1 MDLSQYNEYTKQ
13 NLSNSSQLKL
23 FTILDD
29 VTNNTYYLNIFR
41 TYITNVSSLN
51 DNSFYELYEVD
62 NDDWLDNISY
72 KFYNTPQLWW
82 VICIVN
88 NITNPFEELYPGK
101 VLRILKNSYI
111 YNILKEVRN
120 IGNS

>member
-1 MDLSQYNEYTKQ
+1 MDLSNFNEYTKQ

-29 VTNNTYYLNIFR
+29 VSNNTYYLNIFR
-41 TYITNVSSLN
+41 SYIINMSSLN
-51 DNSFYELYEVD
+51 NNSFYELYEVD
-62 NDDWLDNISY
+62 NNDWLDNISY
-72 KFYNTPQLWW
+72 KFYNTSQLWW
-82 VICIVN
+82 VIAIVN

>member
-1 MDLSQYNEYTKQ
+1 MDLSKFNEYTKQ

-23 FTILDD
+23 FSILDD
-29 VTNNTYYLNIFR
+29 VSNNTYYLNIFR
-41 TYITNVSSLN
+41 SYITNVSSLN
-51 DNSFYELYEVD
+51 NNSFYELYEVD
-62 NDDWLDNISY
+62 NEDFLDNISF
-72 KFYNTPQLWW
+72 KFYNTAQLWW

-88 NITNPFEELYPGK
+88 NITNPFEEIYPGK
-101 VLRILKNSYI
+101 VLRILKSSYI

>member
-1 MDLSQYNEYTKQ
+1 MDLSNFNEYTKQ

-29 VTNNTYYLNIFR
+29 VSNNTYYLNIFR
-41 TYITNVSSLN
+41 SYIINMSSLN
-51 DNSFYELYEVD
+51 NNSFYELYEVD
-62 NDDWLDNISY
+62 NNDWLDNISY

-82 VICIVN
+82 VIAIVN
-88 NITNPFEELYPGK
+88 NITNPFEEIYPGK

>member
-1 MDLSQYNEYTKQ
+1 MDLSKYNEYTKQ

-23 FTILDD
+23 FSILDD
-29 VTNNTYYLNIFR
+29 VSNNTYYLNIFR
-41 TYITNVSSLN
+41 SYITNVSSLN
-51 DNSFYELYEVD
+51 NNSFYELYEVD
-62 NDDWLDNISY
+62 NEDFLDNISF

-88 NITNPFEELYPGK
+88 NITNPFEEIYPGK
-101 VLRILKNSYI
+101 VLRILKSSYI

>member
-1 MDLSQYNEYTKQ
+1 MDLSKYSEYTKQ

-29 VTNNTYYLNIFR
+29 VTSNTYYLNIFR
-41 TYITNVSSLN
+41 SYIINTSSLN
-51 DNSFYELYEVD
+51 DTSFYELYEVD
-62 NDDWLDNISY
+62 NNDWFDNISY

-88 NITNPFEELYPGK
+88 NIVNPFEELQSGQI
-101 VLRILKNSYI
+101 LRILKNSYI

>member
-1 MDLSQYNEYTKQ
+1 MDLSLYNKYTKQ
-13 NLSNSSQLKL
+13 NISNASQLKL
-23 FTILDD
+23 FSILDD
-29 VTNNTYYLNIFR
+29 VSNNTYYLNIFR
-41 TYITNVSSLN
+41 TYVTNVSALN

-62 NDDWLDNISY
+62 NNDWWDSISY
-72 KFYNTPQLWW
+72 RFYNTPQLWW

-111 YNILKEVRN
+111 YNILKEIRN
-120 IGNS
+120 IGNT

>member
-1 MDLSQYNEYTKQ
+1 MDLSNFNEYTKQ

-29 VTNNTYYLNIFR
+29 VSNNTYYLNIFR
-41 TYITNVSSLN
+41 SYIINMSSLN
-51 DNSFYELYEVD
+51 NNSFYELYEVD
-62 NDDWLDNISY
+62 NNDWLDNISY
-72 KFYNTPQLWW
+72 KFYNTSQLWW
-82 VICIVN
+82 VIAIVN
-88 NITNPFEELYPGK
+88 NITNPFEEIYPGK

>member
-1 MDLSQYNEYTKQ
+1 MDLSKYNEYTKQ
-13 NLSNSSQLKL
+13 NLSNSTQLKL

-41 TYITNVSSLN
+41 SYIINMSSLN
-51 DNSFYELYEVD
+51 DTSFYELYEVD
-62 NDDWLDNISY
+62 NNDWFDNISY

-82 VICIVN
+82 VICMVN
-88 NITNPFEELYPGK
+88 NIINPFEELQPGQI
-101 VLRILKNSYI
+101 LRILKNSYI

-120 IGNS
+120 IGNA

>member
-1 MDLSQYNEYTKQ
+1 MDLSKYNEYTKQ

-23 FTILDD
+23 FSILDD
-29 VTNNTYYLNIFR
+29 VSNNTYYLNIFR
-41 TYITNVSSLN
+41 SYITNVSSLN
-51 DNSFYELYEVD
+51 NNSFYELYEVD
-62 NDDWLDNISY
+62 NEDFLDNISF

-88 NITNPFEELYPGK
+88 NITNPFEDIYPGK

>member
-1 MDLSQYNEYTKQ
+1 MDLSKYNEYTKQ

-23 FTILDD
+23 FSILDD
-29 VTNNTYYLNIFR
+29 VSNIFR
-41 TYITNVSSLN
+41 SYITNVSSLN
-51 DNSFYELYEVD
+51 NNSFYELYEVD
-62 NDDWLDNISY
+62 NEDFLDNISF

-88 NITNPFEELYPGK
+88 NITNPFEDIYPGK
-101 VLRILKNSYI
+101 ALRILKSSYI